1 MMNKKMELSSFDEI
15 LDSKY
20 GAPGTKKRAEAEE
33 KAYSYYSGIL
43 LKRARKHRHMT
54 QNDLAAKLGTDA
66 AYISRIENDSII
78 PSVGT
83 FFRIADALGYSVE
96 LVAYPG
102 KS

>member
-1 MMNKKMELSSFDEI
+1 MSKKMEISSFDEV
-15 LDSKY
+15 LDRKY
-20 GAPGTKKRAEAEE
+20 GAPGSKERTAAED

-43 LKRARKHRHMT
+43 LKRARKNRHLT
-54 QNDLAAKLGTDA
+54 QNDLAAMLGTDA

-96 LVAYPG
+96 LVAHN
-102 KS
+102 